1 MQVNE
6 IKKDGLMRN
15 YEFIIDGVHLHKQIN
30 KYLVSIGTKIQ
41 GFRKI
46 KKNEINSLSDSM
58 IAARAA
64 KLRLMYKDH
73 MKSICNDVIKQEIMN
88 EILSKRSE
96 SPVYV
101 PDISFEYDDVNKEKL
116 SVDVKFEVFPDDI
129 PNTPEDLSIDSATR
143 YIAKV
148 SDKDVNE
155 MLKEEKSK
163 IKKYI
168 VAKEDHVFSS
178 DDLAVINMFAK
189 YKNEEHELLS
199 NFEANSKNLT
209 PEFFSKLNGHK
220 KGDDVEFTI
229 KMPEDF
235 SQNIHARKIAGKEVD
250 YKIHILSIKTPQEF
264 EIDDEFARA
273 YKFKDLED
281 MKAGFKKNL
290 EERISNMSK
299 SIMNREIEEKIK
311 NVLKFEVPD
320 RVLNSQKEALEKSQ
334 KNQSENKLDGQSKSE
349 EDSDKKSKKSP
360 KSGSDDAGSGS
371 GERSGINPKNI
382 DEEALKRSRFTMF
395 MSQFMNKN
403 IRVSDE
409 EIRMAYLMSGKQGDY
424 NSIKSLLSEI
434 KFRDALTKF
443 VKKINE
449 KEVSFNELKDLAVGK
464 VAS

>member
-73 MKSICNDVIKQEIMN
+73 MKSICKDVIKQEIMN
-88 EILSKRSE
+88 EILSKRAE
-96 SPVYV
+96 SPAYV

-129 PNTPEDLSIDSATR
+129 PNSPEDFSIDSATK
-143 YIAKV
+143 YTAKV
-148 SDKDVNE
+148 SDKDVDE

-178 DDLAVINMFAK
+178 DDMAIINMFAK

-264 EIDDEFARA
+264 EIDDEFAKA

-281 MKAGFKKNL
+281 MKAGFRKIL
-290 EERISNMSK
+290 EERVGGMSK
-299 SIMNREIEEKIK
+299 SIMNREIEEKVK

-320 RVLNSQKEALEKSQ
+320 RVLNSQKEALEKAQQSQ
-334 KNQSENKLDGQSKSE
+334 AENQLDGDGEKTE
-349 EDSDKKSKKSP
+349 ASDKKSKKNAATDSA
-360 KSGSDDAGSGS
+360 SGASSDGK
-371 GERSGINPKNI
+371 IKNI

-403 IRVSDE
+403 VRVSDD

-449 KEVSFNELKDLAVGK
+449 KEVSLNELKDLATGK